1 MSPGNKGDCL
11 IGSITLGFASNLSQ
25 ERQLSVHRIP
35 HSSGNDVGNIA
46 QVSTWRT
53 SPRREQVKVLI
64 SGCGLCKQMK
74 FCNVLYDSWK
84 SRYLRRYKVLIACG
98 TSTNYELHRIKT
110 LHNYAQHRP
119 HMYNKVPRGDHLV
132 TT

>member
-11 IGSITLGFASNLSQ
+11 SGCITLGFASNLSQ
-25 ERQLSVHRIP
+25 ERQLAVHRMP

-53 SPRREQVKVLI
+53 SPRGEQVKVLI

-98 TSTNYELHRIKT
+98 TKTNYASHNKT
-110 LHNYAQHRP
+110 LHNYEQHRP
-119 HMYNKVPRGDHLV
+119 HMHNKVPRGDHLV

>member
-1 MSPGNKGDCL
+1 MS
-11 IGSITLGFASNLSQ
+11 GSITLGFASNLSQ
-25 ERQLSVHRIP
+25 ERQLAVHRMP

-53 SPRREQVKVLI
+53 SPRGEQVKVLI
-64 SGCGLCKQMK
+64 YSGCGLCKQMN

-84 SRYLRRYKVLIACG
+84 SRYLRRYKVLITCG
-98 TSTNYELHRIKT
+98 TKTNNELHRIKT
-110 LHNYAQHRP
+110 LHNYEQRRA
-119 HMYNKVPRGDHLV
+119 HMHNKVPRGDHLV